1 MIDLD
6 KEGFNGNTGCRVLDP
21 IPSNFIDIARQK
33 VLTQKKME
41 DAREQQLN
49 SMENNIIQQ
58 SPQQTNTNPKVV
70 EQTQSIQTTN
80 NKDNSS
86 IRYFKDSRGNEF
98 KIENGVLYSKEWSK
112 SKLKFRIINEK
123 TGNVMNLDGKILQI
137 FGWARVDDINHDEVS
152 DDDINVDDITEETVN
167 V

>member
-6 KEGFNGNTGCRVLDP
+6 KEGFNGNAGGRVLDP

-98 KIENGVLYSKEWSK
+98 KIENGILYSKEWSK

>member
-6 KEGFNGNTGCRVLDP
+6 KEGFNGSTGGRVLDP

-70 EQTQSIQTTN
+70 DQTQSIQTTN

-137 FGWARVDDINHDEVS
+137 FGWARVDDINHEEVS
-152 DDDINVDDITEETVN
+152 DDDINVDSITEETVN